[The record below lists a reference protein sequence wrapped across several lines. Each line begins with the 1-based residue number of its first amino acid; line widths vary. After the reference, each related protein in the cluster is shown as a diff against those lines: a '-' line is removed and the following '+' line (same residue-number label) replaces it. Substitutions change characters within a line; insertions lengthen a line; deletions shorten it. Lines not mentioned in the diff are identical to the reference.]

1 MDEEAF
7 RGRLRPL
14 IERVCRRDVLLDAL
28 VRQESLAVTDEEM
41 DAELETMAQEAG
53 VEVEVIRKKM
63 EDDGDMPRLRD
74 MLQER
79 KTIDFLIGGARVNR
93 VRKPRVREN
102 AGAALADP
110 D

>member
-1 MDEEAF
+1 
-7 RGRLRPL
+7 
-14 IERVCRRDVLLDAL
+14 
-28 VRQESLAVTDEEM
+28 
-41 DAELETMAQEAG
+41 
-53 VEVEVIRKKM
+53 M

-93 VRKPRVREN
+93 VRRPRVREN